1 MLEALTTPRHII
13 LATVLAI
20 GVALPVVYAT
30 EVTAD
35 FKVAIT
41 DVERKITAI
50 DKVVKRHTYELRDAT
65 ARAPSDATRFLY
77 RLTGKGGEVFYF
89 EGPADP
95 GGIDINQVAVELFMK
110 KNRKFVSY
118 DSAWAEVQG
127 SGRTYLTRISGSR
140 ERKPCAISSQDRA
153 ACYRKSGT
161 IAFFVARANG
171 TSDDTSLT
179 GR

>member
-1 MLEALTTPRHII
+1 M
-13 LATVLAI
+13 
-20 GVALPVVYAT
+20 
-30 EVTAD
+30 
-35 FKVAIT
+35 
-41 DVERKITAI
+41 ERKITAI

-65 ARAPSDATRFLY
+65 ARAPSDATRSLY

-127 SGRTYLTRISGSR
+127 IWTNLSHTNQRI
-140 ERKPCAISSQDRA
+140 
-153 ACYRKSGT
+153 
-161 IAFFVARANG
+161 ARAKALRHFESRPSG
-171 TSDDTSLT
+171 VLPEEWDDRVLRSESQWHI
-179 GR
+179 R